1 MSILSRTSRNP
12 IAQWWWTV
20 DRQMVIGVLILL
32 GLGFFAALAASPAVA
47 QHIGKSTYYFANK
60 QLVFWRSPPLSF
72 SWSPCSTP
80 YGYAAS
86 PC

>member
-47 QHIGKSTYYFANK
+47 QHIGKSTYYFANCLLAK
-60 QLVFWRSPPLSF
+60 
-72 SWSPCSTP
+72 
-80 YGYAAS
+80 
-86 PC
+86 